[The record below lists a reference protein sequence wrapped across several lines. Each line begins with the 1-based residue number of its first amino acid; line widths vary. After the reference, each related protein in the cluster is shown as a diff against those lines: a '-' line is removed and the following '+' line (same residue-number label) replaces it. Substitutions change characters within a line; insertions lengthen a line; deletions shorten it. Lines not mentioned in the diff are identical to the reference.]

1 MKKSIVIRWIC
12 SAILIVYAFSAIFS
26 GKAVAPILFLLGAAM
41 IIPLKITQELKSK
54 LKLNNV
60 ISIVLAVVLFITGIV
75 SIGVSE
81 EIKSN
86 KEDTSHSHYYTSHQ
100 TTNHIPSTTSST
112 SSTTSGTSSQSA
124 VTTTAPFANSTVS
137 GGSSQGTAS
146 VGNSSVSV
154 YNVPAYSGSPYIAIN
169 NNIPF
174 FTSSELTTTGYENYS
189 ALDSLGRVGT
199 ATASLGKETMPKEG
213 EERGSISSIYPTGWK
228 QAKYDNISGKYLY
241 NRCHLIG
248 WQLSAENSNK
258 QNLLTGTKYL
268 NVSGMLP
275 FENMVADYI
284 KETNNHVAYRVTP
297 IFEGNNLLASGVQIE
312 AYSVED
318 GGDGICFN
326 VYCYNVQPGISIDY
340 SNGTSS
346 LDNTAQTTKKQQ
358 STTTTKPSA
367 TQSAAKPSTT
377 KPSTTKPSTTKPS
390 TTKPS
395 TTQPNTTKPE
405 QTTASQNTNSQ
416 TVYITATGS
425 KYHSRK
431 NCPGLSNAN
440 TIYESTLEKAQ
451 KDGYTPC
458 KKCH

>member
-12 SAILIVYAFSAIFS
+12 SAILIVYAFSALLIR
-26 GKAVAPILFLLGAAM
+26 KIIAPILFLMGAAM
-41 IIPLKITQELKSK
+41 IIPLNITQEFKSK

-60 ISIVLAVVLFITGIV
+60 ISIILAVVLFITGIT
-75 SIGVSE
+75 SIGISE
-81 EIKSN
+81 DIKSK

-100 TTNHIPSTTSST
+100 TTNHIPSTTSSAE
-112 SSTTSGTSSQSA
+112 STTPVTSPQSA
-124 VTTTAPFANSTVS
+124 VTSTTTSYASSTIS
-137 GGSSQGTAS
+137 GSSEGTS
-146 VGNSSVSV
+146 SSGNGAVSA
-154 YNVPAYSGSPYIAIN
+154 YNVPVYSGTPYIVIN
-169 NNIPF
+169 NNTPV
-174 FTSSELTTTGYENYS
+174 FTSSELTTAGYENYS

-199 ATASLGKETMPKEG
+199 ATASLGKETMPKDG
-213 EERGSISSIYPTGWK
+213 EERGSISSIYPTGWE

-297 IFEGNNLLASGVQIE
+297 IFKGNNLLASGVQIE

-318 GGDGICFN
+318 NGDGICFN

-346 LDNTAQTTKKQQ
+346 LDTAAQTTKKQQ
-358 STTTTKPSA
+358 AVTTTKPP
-367 TQSAAKPSTT
+367 QTT
-377 KPSTTKPSTTKPS
+377 VPKTTNP
-390 TTKPS
+390 
-395 TTQPNTTKPE
+395 
-405 QTTASQNTNSQ
+405 QTTAPQNNNSQ

-440 TIYESTLEKAQ
+440 AVYESTLDKAQ